1 MLTYTPTKMNKN
13 VFYNNFDTTKRIQ
26 KQNYSSMDIL
36 YNTAVNMSILSVAN
50 DLFLFNKKNK
60 RRPTQLEITKGVL
73 PHLLVQEVPRKQSKH
88 VDKYYWTPSG
98 KRYRSIAEIKRDT
111 VFLNVYKDGNFYGK
125 VGRLLS
131 DTSAEVVSD
140 LSPCATLFYQ
150 GIGRSSKQMLGHF
163 LKSSKDIRLVQGREN
178 ITCIQIKF

>member
-1 MLTYTPTKMNKN
+1 MNN
-13 VFYNNFDTTKRIQ
+13 VFYNSFDTTKRIQ

-73 PHLLVQEVPRKQSKH
+73 PHLLVQEVSRKQSKH

-150 GIGRSSKQMLGHF
+150 GIGRSSKQILGHF
-163 LKSSKDIRLVQGREN
+163 LKVSKDIRLVHGREN